1 MSQKT
6 GRLVR
11 VVAALGLGAATMVA
25 SMTPTYAGDRGG
37 DIAAG
42 VIGGAALGALAGS
55 AAAGAYGA
63 PGYYPPP
70 PPPPQYIEPG
80 AYDPPPPPR
89 RCHRVFVRTWDPYAG
104 VYVDRPR
111 RVCDDY

>member
-1 MSQKT
+1 MSHVT

-11 VVAALGLGAATMVA
+11 VGFAFGLGVATLA
-25 SMTPTYAGDRGG
+25 GSMTPTYAGDGG
-37 DIAAG
+37 AIAAG

-55 AAAGAYGA
+55 AAAGAYA
-63 PGYYPPP
+63 PPPGYYPPP
-70 PPPPQYIEPG
+70 PPRYVEPG

-89 RCHRVFVRTWDPYAG
+89 RCHREYVRTWDPYAG

-111 RVCDDY
+111 RVCDGY